1 MNGQPSYSSTTNT
14 AGTFTGNVWANV
26 TYKQAVGNAPPPKR
40 EPPEDGEA
48 GALAILGIPPG
59 LPPDAIRK
67 AFREKLKTA
76 HPDLGGSDEAARR
89 VIDAYRRL
97 CPEDVAA

>member
-1 MNGQPSYSSTTNT
+1 MNGPSYHSTNT
-14 AGTFTGNVWANV
+14 ATGGTYSTVSWRVAN
-26 TYKQAVGNAPPPKR
+26 PR
-40 EPPEDGEA
+40 PPEDPDA

-67 AFREKLKTA
+67 AFREKLKTS
-76 HPDLGGSDEAARR
+76 HPDLGGSDEEARR